1 MGPTSFR
8 GVSLRQGRH
17 LSVCW
22 MLLAWPHLREI
33 PDFLLHSIGRH
44 GAFEDE
50 DAIWPHT
57 DIGAATAML
66 KAIIEDRNEIIGLT
80 THTRRCHHERD
91 HCLRP
96 AAHLCE
102 LARISRRSSDAPSTL
117 PRTRCASATMQSAWR
132 GYRSPAT
139 SPTTRVQEKQ
149 RRHDMNRDAPCNC
162 PSWARTRTLLIQRGP
177 VSTPNSGKLP
187 PNREAVTSA
196 AGAPRQ
202 ECRRMPAISD
212 PPSDSHCGRSAF
224 APCRAGF
231 VVTSP
236 PGSAARPR
244 CTMMRRRRFRVS
256 G

>member
-162 PSWARTRTLLIQRGP
+162 PSWARTRTLLIQSQACCQLHQGAANGL
-177 VSTPNSGKLP
+177 PNSEVP
-187 PNREAVTSA
+187 
-196 AGAPRQ
+196 
-202 ECRRMPAISD
+202 
-212 PPSDSHCGRSAF
+212 
-224 APCRAGF
+224 
-231 VVTSP
+231 
-236 PGSAARPR
+236 
-244 CTMMRRRRFRVS
+244 MRRRLWTTAAWS
-256 G
+256 